1 MEHNQCGT
9 VDSVSFVLL
18 DLESSGSLECL
29 LFHESLAKRSIF
41 SSVSYAISAHL
52 LRCGPGGVHS
62 GDLALERVVPWTE
75 TQSSV
80 HSQKHAWDYHL
91 LPLIQNGILILPNE
105 DNGSMLFDDDESR
118 RLEPITS

>member
-1 MEHNQCGT
+1 MGPLIL
-9 VDSVSFVLL
+9 FVLL

-29 LFHESLAKRSIF
+29 LFHDSLGKRSIF
-41 SSVSYAISAHL
+41 SLVSYAISAHL

-62 GDLALERVVPWTE
+62 GDLALERVILWTE

-80 HSQKHAWDYHL
+80 HSQKYAWDDHL

-105 DNGSMLFDDDESR
+105 ENGSMLFADDESR